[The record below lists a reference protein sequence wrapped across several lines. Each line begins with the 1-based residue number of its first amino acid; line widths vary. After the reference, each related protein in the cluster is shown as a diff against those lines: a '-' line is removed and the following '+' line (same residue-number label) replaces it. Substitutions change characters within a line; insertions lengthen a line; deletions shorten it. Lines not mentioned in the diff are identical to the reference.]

1 MDKPAR
7 PKDTF
12 YLFRRERT
20 SGEGYEY
27 IQHLISPSHDDG
39 LSTRLVIQS
48 TLGEVKRFLISRK

>member
-1 MDKPAR
+1 MDKPAK

-39 LSTRLVIQS
+39 YQRLVIQS
-48 TLGEVKRFLISRK
+48 TLGDYK